1 MILYLQKINQREYGL
16 SASEGGS
23 DRNISEAL
31 LKDLVKAPEI
41 TIVFPPELTEAEARN
56 IFISLIDAQVKKHR
70 RWMLANGALLPFSI
84 PLTIIPGPN
93 VVLFYIAWRRHFR
106 ITNRKRR
113 TKSTQR
119 NAAEIRSR
127 KLWKITGCTSS
138 VIIFPT
144 IKNPATFHV
153 NRFR

>member
-16 SASEGGS
+16 SASDSGN

-41 TIVFPPELTEAEARN
+41 TIVFPPDLTEAEARN
-56 IFISLIDAQVKKHR
+56 IFRSLIDAQVKKHR
-70 RWMLANGALLPFSI
+70 RWMLFHRCDAAIQHSADDHSGSECGVILHRVASIFALQ
-84 PLTIIPGPN
+84 
-93 VVLFYIAWRRHFR
+93 IA
-106 ITNRKRR
+106 KRR
-113 TKSTQR
+113 TKSTLR

-127 KLWKITGCTSS
+127 ELPENNRLHFICKNL
-138 VIIFPT
+138 FQT
-144 IKNPATFHV
+144 IKIPPFYV